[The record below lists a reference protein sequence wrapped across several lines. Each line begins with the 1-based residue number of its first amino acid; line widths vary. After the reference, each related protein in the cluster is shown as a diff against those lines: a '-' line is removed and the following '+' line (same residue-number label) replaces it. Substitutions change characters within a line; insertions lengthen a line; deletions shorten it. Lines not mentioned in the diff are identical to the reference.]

1 MSMLMSALCNVITY
15 SVIFRELVIKSLTH
29 MFTALANKKS
39 PNHTIHLLKALPLI
53 HFIREDSI
61 PNDPE
66 LLHLHEVV
74 FDDPYLPFRTIH
86 NTMDHS
92 KHR

>member
-1 MSMLMSALCNVITY
+1 M
-15 SVIFRELVIKSLTH
+15 KSLTH
-29 MFTALANKKS
+29 MFTALANRKL
-39 PNHTIHLLKALPLI
+39 PRHTIHLLKALPLI

-61 PNDPE
+61 PNDAG
-66 LLHLHEVV
+66 LLKLHKVV
-74 FDDPYLPFRTIH
+74 FDDPYLPFGTIH